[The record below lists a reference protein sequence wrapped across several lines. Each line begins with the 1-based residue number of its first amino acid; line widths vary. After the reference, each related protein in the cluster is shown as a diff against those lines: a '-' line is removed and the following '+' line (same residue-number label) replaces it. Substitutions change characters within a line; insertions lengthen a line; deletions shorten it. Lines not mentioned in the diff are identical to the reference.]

1 MTISTFIYIH
11 GQYGSPHEA
20 EHYRPLFPGCEV
32 IGFDYKAQTP
42 WEAEREFAEY
52 FDGLGCIVGGSGNCE
67 LIDGS
72 DRKVSIGIIANSIGA
87 FYAMCALADRDIAA
101 AYFISPI
108 VDMERIEGVTLDEEH
123 LRYVRQHPIDWHV
136 PTHILYGE
144 NDNLTSLATISDF
157 AQRTGATL
165 TVMPG
170 GEHWFHT
177 TEQMAFLDL
186 WIQKSSLADSY
197 LSRSPRETE

>member
-1 MTISTFIYIH
+1 MNKPCTLIYIH
-11 GQYGSPHEA
+11 GQYGSPEEA
-20 EHYRPLFPGCEV
+20 EHYRALFPGCEV

-52 FDGLGCIVGGSGNCE
+52 FDGLGCTDRSAGSC
-67 LIDGS
+67 GS
-72 DRKVSIGIIANSIGA
+72 TSASGQSARSICIIANSIGA
-87 FYAMCALADRDIAA
+87 FYAMCALAGRGIAA

-108 VDMERIEGVTLDEEH
+108 VDLERIEGVTLDEEH
-123 LRYVRQHPIDWHV
+123 LHYVRQHPIEWRV

-157 AQRTGATL
+157 AHRIGAPL
-165 TVMPG
+165 EVMPG

-177 TEQMAFLDL
+177 PEQMAFLDGWL
-186 WIQKSSLADSY
+186 LQY
-197 LSRSPRETE
+197 MQ

>member
-1 MTISTFIYIH
+1 MSPTLIYIH
-11 GQYGSPHEA
+11 GQYGSPEEA
-20 EHYRPLFPGCEV
+20 EHYRPLLPGCEV

-52 FDGLGCIVGGSGNCE
+52 FDGLGCTGGDIGDGCQEISGATN
-67 LIDGS
+67 IG
-72 DRKVSIGIIANSIGA
+72 RARSIGIIANSIGA
-87 FYAMCALADRDIAA
+87 FYAMCALAGRSIAV

-108 VDMERIEGVTLDEEH
+108 VDLERIEGVTLDEEH

-144 NDNLTSLATISDF
+144 NDNLTSFETISDF
-157 AQRTGATL
+157 ARRTGASL
-165 TVMPG
+165 EVMPG

-177 TEQMAFLDL
+177 PEQMAFLDG
-186 WIQKSSLADSY
+186 WIQ
-197 LSRSPRETE
+197 RGRPR

>member
-1 MTISTFIYIH
+1 MSLTLIYIH
-11 GQYGSPHEA
+11 GQYGSPEEA
-20 EHYRPLFPGCEV
+20 EHYRALFPGCEV
-32 IGFDYKAQTP
+32 IGFDYRAQTP

-52 FDGLGCIVGGSGNCE
+52 FDGLRCTERSAGSC
-67 LIDGS
+67 GS
-72 DRKVSIGIIANSIGA
+72 TGASGQSARSIGIIANSIGA

-108 VDMERIEGVTLDEEH
+108 VDLERIEGVTLDEEH
-123 LRYVRQHPIDWHV
+123 LRYVRQHPIDWRV

-157 AQRTGATL
+157 VRRTGATL
-165 TVMPG
+165 EVMPG

-177 TEQMAFLDL
+177 PEQMAFLDG
-186 WIQKSSLADSY
+186 WIKRKPPIKGDL
-197 LSRSPRETE
+197 

>member
-1 MTISTFIYIH
+1 LVKLAKFNQKGEVHS
-11 GQYGSPHEA
+11 SPDEA
-20 EHYRPLFPGCEV
+20 EYYKPLFQDCEV

-52 FDGLGCIVGGSGNCE
+52 FDSLVERGCG
-67 LIDGS
+67 
-72 DRKVSIGIIANSIGA
+72 SIGIIANSIGA
-87 FYAMCALADRDIAA
+87 FYAMCALVGRNIAA

-108 VDMERIEGVTLDEEH
+108 VDMERIEGVMLDEEH
-123 LRYVRQHPIDWHV
+123 MRYVRQHPIDWRV

-157 AQRTGATL
+157 ARRTGATL
-165 TVMPG
+165 EVMPG

-177 TEQMAFLDL
+177 PEQMAFLDE
-186 WIQKSSLADSY
+186 WISKRHFCY
-197 LSRSPRETE
+197 GI

>member
-1 MTISTFIYIH
+1 MTLIYIH
-11 GQYGSPHEA
+11 GQYGSPEEA
-20 EHYRPLFPGCEV
+20 EHYRALFPDCEV

-52 FDGLGCIVGGSGNCE
+52 FDGLGYTSGGIG
-67 LIDGS
+67 DGGQKIS
-72 DRKVSIGIIANSIGA
+72 AVPGGKGARSISIIANSIGA
-87 FYAMCALADRDIAA
+87 FYAMCALAGKDIAA

-123 LRYVRQHPIDWHV
+123 LCYVRQHPIDWRV

-144 NDNLTSLATISDF
+144 NDHLTSFATISGF
-157 AQRTGATL
+157 AHRTGATL
-165 TVMPG
+165 DVMPG

-177 TEQMAFLDL
+177 PEQMAFLDG
-186 WIQKSSLADSY
+186 WIQRAML
-197 LSRSPRETE
+197 R

>member
-1 MTISTFIYIH
+1 MNPIIYIH
-11 GQYGSPHEA
+11 GQYGSPEEA
-20 EHYRPLFPGCEV
+20 EHYRALFPGCEV

-52 FDGLGCIVGGSGNCE
+52 FDGLGCTDRSAGSC
-67 LIDGS
+67 GS
-72 DRKVSIGIIANSIGA
+72 TRASDQSARNICIIANSIGA
-87 FYAMCALADRDIAA
+87 FYAMCALAGRSIAA

-123 LRYVRQHPIDWHV
+123 LRYVRQHPTSDWRV

-157 AQRTGATL
+157 ARRTGASL
-165 TVMPG
+165 EVMPG

-177 TEQMAFLDL
+177 PEQMAFLDG
-186 WIQKSSLADSY
+186 WIQRAANIICSFASIL
-197 LSRSPRETE
+197 

>member
-1 MTISTFIYIH
+1 MNLIYIH
-11 GQYGSPHEA
+11 GQYGSPEEA

-52 FDGLGCIVGGSGNCE
+52 FNGLGFTNGGIS
-67 LIDGS
+67 S
-72 DRKVSIGIIANSIGA
+72 DEPKGKSIRSIGIIANSIGA
-87 FYAMCALADRDIAA
+87 FYAMCALAGRNIAV

-108 VDMERIEGVTLDEEH
+108 VDLERIESVTLDEEH

-157 AQRTGATL
+157 VRRTGATL
-165 TVMPG
+165 EVMPG

-177 TEQMAFLDL
+177 PEQMASLDRWL
-186 WIQKSSLADSY
+186 LQY
-197 LSRSPRETE
+197 LYGTE

>member
-1 MTISTFIYIH
+1 MNATLIYIH
-11 GQYGSPHEA
+11 GQYGSPEEA
-20 EHYRPLFPGCEV
+20 EHYRALFPGCEV

-52 FDGLGCIVGGSGNCE
+52 FDGLGCAGGGSDNCGP
-67 LIDGS
+67 IDGS
-72 DRKVSIGIIANSIGA
+72 NRKASIGIIANSIGA
-87 FYAMCALADRDIAA
+87 FYAMCALSGRSIAA

-108 VDMERIEGVTLDEEH
+108 VDLERIEGVTLDEEH
-123 LRYVRQHPIDWHV
+123 LRYVRQHPTSDWRV

-157 AQRTGATL
+157 SRRTGATL
-165 TVMPG
+165 EVMPG

-177 TEQMAFLDL
+177 QEQMTFLDG
-186 WIQKSSLADSY
+186 WIQRKSCKSRKYAY
-197 LSRSPRETE
+197 LRK

>member
-1 MTISTFIYIH
+1 MSIQMNLIYIH
-11 GQYGSPHEA
+11 GQYGSPEEA
-20 EHYRPLFPGCEV
+20 EHYKSLFPGCEV

-52 FDGLGCIVGGSGNCE
+52 FNGLGFPNGGIS
-67 LIDGS
+67 DGS
-72 DRKVSIGIIANSIGA
+72 QKNSGISSDEPKGKSIRSIGIIANSIGA
-87 FYAMCALADRDIAA
+87 FYAMCALAGKDIAV

-108 VDMERIEGVTLDEEH
+108 VDLERIESVTLDEEH

-157 AQRTGATL
+157 ARRTGSSL
-165 TVMPG
+165 EVMPG

-177 TEQMAFLDL
+177 PEQMAFLDG
-186 WIQKSSLADSY
+186 WIRKIH
-197 LSRSPRETE
+197 